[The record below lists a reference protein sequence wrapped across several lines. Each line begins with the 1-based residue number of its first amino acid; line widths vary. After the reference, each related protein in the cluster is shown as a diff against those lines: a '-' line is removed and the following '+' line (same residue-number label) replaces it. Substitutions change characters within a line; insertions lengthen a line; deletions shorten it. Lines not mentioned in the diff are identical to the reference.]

1 MRGRMGREGE
11 WADWALF
18 SRSARLMSSEDA
30 KRKEG
35 ESEGWWAG
43 WGMGRVRAQFRNP
56 TPHEQGG
63 RPQQLGRE

>member
-1 MRGRMGREGE
+1 MRGRMGRGEGE

-43 WGMGRVRAQFRNP
+43 GGNGQIGRSFSGQ
-56 TPHEQGG
+56 HG
-63 RPQQLGRE
+63 

>member
-1 MRGRMGREGE
+1 MVGRGGE
-11 WADWALF
+11 WADWALS

-43 WGMGRVRAQFRNP
+43 GGMGRLGALFPVSTGNVP
-56 TPHEQGG
+56 
-63 RPQQLGRE
+63 LGRGLLH